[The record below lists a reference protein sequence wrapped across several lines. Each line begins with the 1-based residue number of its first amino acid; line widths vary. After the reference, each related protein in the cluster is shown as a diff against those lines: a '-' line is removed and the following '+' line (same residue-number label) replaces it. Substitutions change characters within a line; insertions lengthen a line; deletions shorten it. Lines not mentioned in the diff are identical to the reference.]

1 MIINEARP
9 TLIYNFY
16 NLDPIWKK
24 EISANRILLLE
35 PSHFEEYPVSQ
46 KTINFLIDLSN
57 NIENI
62 QIFVG
67 EFKELKSSYNL
78 GSIYYK
84 EHPLNNHYQGT
95 ENQRDWLFSV
105 KGYYPSFFAFWKK
118 CKKEI
123 IF

>member
-1 MIINEARP
+1 
-9 TLIYNFY
+9 
-16 NLDPIWKK
+16 LDPLWKK
-24 EISANRILLLE
+24 QLSANRILLLE
-35 PSHFEEYPVSQ
+35 PSHFKQYPVSQ
-46 KTINFLIDLSN
+46 MSMDFIIGLAK

-67 EFKELKSSYNL
+67 EFNELTTTHNL
-78 GSIYYK
+78 ERIYYK

-105 KGYYPSFFAFWKK
+105 KGYYPSFFSFWKK

-123 IF
+123 TF